1 MAQFKVATLNANS
14 LRARLP
20 IVKKWLAEEQ
30 PDALCL
36 QEIKVQDKDF
46 PSGEFEEM
54 GYQAIFKGQKSYNGV
69 AVITRRPVESI
80 RHRKGAK
87 IAKGF
92 FQLWSNRERRLD
104 HKANPLRDIP
114 RLGTAALT
122 MEKIHVI
129 MLKRTFYLAASHRQ
143 IKNSFSASF
152 APLR

>member
-1 MAQFKVATLNANS
+1 MVSSQNQF
-14 LRARLP
+14 
-20 IVKKWLAEEQ
+20 
-30 PDALCL
+30 
-36 QEIKVQDKDF
+36 
-46 PSGEFEEM
+46 
-54 GYQAIFKGQKSYNGV
+54 
-69 AVITRRPVESI
+69 
-80 RHRKGAK
+80 HRKGAK

-114 RLGTAALT
+114 GLEAAAPT
-122 MEKIHVI
+122 MEKIRVI